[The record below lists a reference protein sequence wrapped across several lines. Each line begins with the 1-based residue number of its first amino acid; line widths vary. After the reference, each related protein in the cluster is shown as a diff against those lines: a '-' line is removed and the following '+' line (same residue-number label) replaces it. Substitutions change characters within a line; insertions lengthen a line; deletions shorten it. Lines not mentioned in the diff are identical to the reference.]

1 MVRRLFTPGWLALHV
16 VAVAAVVV
24 CVEAGR
30 WQLHRAQDSGR
41 VLNWSY
47 AFEWWLF
54 AAFAVFL
61 WAKEMVDTLEGRS
74 EATVLP
80 VDDTPS
86 VPVVVDT
93 FDDDPELAAY
103 NRRLAELHA
112 RDQAQR

>member
-1 MVRRLFTPGWLALHV
+1 MVRRLFTPGWVALHLL
-16 VAVAAVVV
+16 AVAAVVV
-24 CVEAGR
+24 CVECGR
-30 WQLHRAQDSGR
+30 WQLHRAQASGH

-54 AAFAVFL
+54 AVFAVFL
-61 WAKEMVDTLEGRS
+61 WVKEMVDTVEGRP
-74 EATVLP
+74 EPEPLP
-80 VDDTPS
+80 DPTPS
-86 VPVVVDT
+86 APVVVDT